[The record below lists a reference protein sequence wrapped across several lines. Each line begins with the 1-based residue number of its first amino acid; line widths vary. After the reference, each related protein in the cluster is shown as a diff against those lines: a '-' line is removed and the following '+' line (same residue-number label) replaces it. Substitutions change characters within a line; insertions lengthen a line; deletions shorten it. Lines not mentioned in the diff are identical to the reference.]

1 MLGVGKAI
9 LVACLPIGHGLIPLF
24 VQASEPVENDEITE
38 VIVLDQAPH
47 WVDSSHSF
55 ATNRAQ
61 TLAQWMDDFFG
72 AEVRDAERADTFVR
86 AIGIDDW
93 DNRDQHDFRFR
104 VRGQVSLPKISERVD
119 LIFSGEEAEQTLT
132 EEERSLTQRRPSMT
146 PEAFRAE
153 ADAFDEKVQE
163 VRRARDAKN
172 SELQAASARAR
183 AEFEERVQ
191 SVIVDVMLDR
201 GALMVMDQRNVIL
214 SVRAANITDDVIVR
228 IDAALGDGTR

>member
-1 MLGVGKAI
+1 MRVLWAI
-9 LVACLPIGHGLIPLF
+9 LVWGLLSVPAAAQPLSGSPQVLIIDSERLYF
-24 VQASEPVENDEITE
+24 ETLYGRRLARDLAQRAAEVQAENDR
-38 VIVLDQAPH
+38 IV
-47 WVDSSHSF
+47 
-55 ATNRAQ
+55 
-61 TLAQWMDDFFG
+61 
-72 AEVRDAERADTFVR
+72 
-86 AIGIDDW
+86 
-93 DNRDQHDFRFR
+93 
-104 VRGQVSLPKISERVD
+104 
-119 LIFSGEEAEQTLT
+119 QTLT